1 MLRPIFA
8 LSSAFGLVATAF
20 AFVDSPGVS
29 SPDGRSFSVNVHEF
43 AIYCPPSWPV
53 SIGFDCNQGIYAV
66 LRGDTDT
73 ARYPNRDYGTILCF
87 GVPGTV
93 CPAGIRTVS
102 GFPPNIPNPTSAVV
116 AIELW
121 NSAQEFWG
129 FGGDDVTGPMTIALA
144 PCPPG
149 QVRNPVT
156 GQCEG
161 RHTIKLE
168 NPGIPAT
175 TGALA
180 EVEPGKPV
188 ALVAQVYDENNVR
201 VPGISVTLQSEVTA
215 YSGGHQHDD
224 TIRHT
229 QHAGA
234 VPASVASGNSF
245 TFTAPALAGDHTIT
259 AQCAD
264 NSCGTASGSVWV
276 GIRGLVSIP
285 SSGFWNL
292 IPNADAGH
300 PANKHL
306 TGEAFGKLTELARLY
321 TQVYFPLNTPVLQ
334 LNDASL
340 ERGGLFDLGPNYG
353 YTYWNPQHHEHRRGS
368 VIDIQANGTA
378 TAIPEKNF
386 KDFQKLLD
394 KLKMS
399 VNPEKLNKPG
409 GHFHVRLNG
418 VAE

>member
-1 MLRPIFA
+1 MLRLIFA

-29 SPDGRSFSVNVHEF
+29 SPDGRSFTVNVHEF
-43 AIYCPPSWPV
+43 TIQCPPNWPT
-53 SIGFDCNQGIYAV
+53 SLGFDCSQGIYAV
-66 LRGDTDT
+66 LRGSTDT
-73 ARYPNRDYGTILCF
+73 TYYPEDFGTILCF

-93 CPAGIRTVS
+93 CPAGERNVIDLPS
-102 GFPPNIPNPTSAVV
+102 GRPNPKSAFV

-129 FGGDDVTGPMTIALA
+129 FGSGDVIGPMAIALV
-144 PCPPG
+144 PCPSG
-149 QVRNPVT
+149 QALNPVT

-161 RHTIKLE
+161 RYTIKLE

-175 TGALA
+175 TGTLA
-180 EVEPGKPV
+180 EVEPGKSV

-259 AQCAD
+259 AQCSD
-264 NSCGTASGSVWV
+264 NSCGTASGSVWA

-285 SSGFWNL
+285 TSGFWNL
-292 IPNADAGH
+292 YGDTSIHPAGH
-300 PANKHL
+300 YL
-306 TGEAFGKLTELARLY
+306 TSAALGKLIELAQLY
-321 TQVYFPLNTPVLQ
+321 KQVYFPLNTPVLQ

-340 ERGGLFDLGPNYG
+340 ERGGLFDLGPAANSVF
-353 YTYWNPQHHEHRRGS
+353 WRPPHAEHRQGME
-368 VIDIQANGTA
+368 IDIQANGA
-378 TAIPEKNF
+378 ASAIPQANF
-386 KDFQKLLD
+386 QDFRDLLRKLQMTRIEHD
-394 KLKMS
+394 
-399 VNPEKLNKPG
+399 LNVSN
-409 GHFHVRLNG
+409 GHFHVRLTG
-418 VAE
+418 GQ